1 MRMMKRHDEK
11 RSESITVW
19 VRPGVKAALSE
30 ISAKTGKPVTELVRG
45 SLKTIHVTKDGL
57 KRHEAD

>member
-1 MRMMKRHDEK
+1 MKRNDEK
-11 RSESITVW
+11 RSQPITVW
-19 VRPGVKAALSE
+19 VRPDVKTALVE

-45 SLKTIHVTKDGL
+45 SLSNIHVTKDGL